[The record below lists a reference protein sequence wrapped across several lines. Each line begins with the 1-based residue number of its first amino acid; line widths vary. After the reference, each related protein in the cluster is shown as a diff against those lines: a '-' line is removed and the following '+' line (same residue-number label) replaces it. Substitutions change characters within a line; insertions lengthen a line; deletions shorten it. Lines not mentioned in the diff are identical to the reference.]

1 MSGPQ
6 RPAAA
11 RAAAA
16 ARGGLFLA
24 YLATVPAANWFV
36 ANVGTVC
43 VPDGPCL
50 IPVGW
55 GLTAPSGVLWIGV
68 ALCLRDAVHEALGRG
83 WALLAV
89 LLGAALSFA
98 VSPPFVAVASSV
110 AFLVSELADTLV
122 YGRLRER
129 GLLWALV
136 ASNLVGLTIDS
147 AAFLWIAFGS
157 LDFIAGQ
164 LWAKTVMTGLAVAV
178 LWLSRVGRP
187 AWRYAR

>member
-1 MSGPQ
+1 MKWL
-6 RPAAA
+6 
-11 RAAAA
+11 
-16 ARGGLFLA
+16 LFLG

-36 ANVGTVC
+36 SNVGTAC

-68 ALCLRDAVHEALGRG
+68 ALTLRDLVHETLGRR
-83 WALLAV
+83 WAMLAV

-98 VSPPFVAVASSV
+98 VSPPYVALASSV
-110 AFLVSELADTLV
+110 AFLFSETADTLV
-122 YGRLRER
+122 YGRLRAR
-129 GLLWALV
+129 GLVWALV

-147 AAFLWIAFGS
+147 AVFLYVAFGS

-164 LWAKTVMTGLAVAV
+164 LVGKLEMTVLAVVVLV
-178 LWLSRVGRP
+178 LWKQRRP
-187 AWRYAR
+187 NRATAW